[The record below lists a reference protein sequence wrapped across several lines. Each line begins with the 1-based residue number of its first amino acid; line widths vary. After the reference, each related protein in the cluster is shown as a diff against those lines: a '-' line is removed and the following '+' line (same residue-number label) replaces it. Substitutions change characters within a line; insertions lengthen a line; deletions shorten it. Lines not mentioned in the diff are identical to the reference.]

1 METLVG
7 TDIGIEVKT
16 AVSIRRKPGLVGL
29 PGDDPINYNYKIGSA
44 IKGVDAL
51 RGLTRQ
57 EEVLY
62 LPHLINVYPEDTQH
76 WLQATRDYWS
86 NIAVF
91 IPADEET
98 SDNKLKGKVL
108 QFVVTFKSNTIAEQ
122 YKGASLEDKVAI
134 IQKSG
139 VVVEGIA
146 DYVLFRYCLVY
157 GRVANSFE
165 QIYASPRIRFYLYSR
180 DQEMKI
186 EQTIFQER
194 TKATRVFLD
203 ILTDEKT
210 VDAVLRMFGNNPEVF
225 ENLGEKHL
233 KVEQIK
239 NGTPRLF
246 MDYVND
252 KDLRLKANI
261 KRAVELGIIYSPT
274 NTDSYYYGADND
286 ILLGN
291 SLLDAVLFF
300 KSEDEKKK
308 QIKDSIVNQ
317 LKGK

>member
-1 METLVG
+1 
-7 TDIGIEVKT
+7 
-16 AVSIRRKPGLVGL
+16 
-29 PGDDPINYNYKIGSA
+29 
-44 IKGVDAL
+44 
-51 RGLTRQ
+51 
-57 EEVLY
+57 
-62 LPHLINVYPEDTQH
+62 
-76 WLQATRDYWS
+76 
-86 NIAVF
+86 
-91 IPADEET
+91 
-98 SDNKLKGKVL
+98 
-108 QFVVTFKSNTIAEQ
+108 
-122 YKGASLEDKVAI
+122 
-134 IQKSG
+134 
-139 VVVEGIA
+139 
-146 DYVLFRYCLVY
+146 
-157 GRVANSFE
+157 
-165 QIYASPRIRFYLYSR
+165 
-180 DQEMKI
+180 MKI